1 MKKFVYSIIILIGGI
16 AFLFSFFSNRALHN
30 QKNLLEKD
38 PLSLEE
44 RRKFDYYFLE
54 SIRMKE
60 KGDYDAAYELCKHC
74 LEIYPLSAAALYEIA
89 PYYQYMGLE
98 EKAEWARKQAVHLDE
113 SNFWYKHNL
122 ALFYE
127 QKGDIPKAIAV
138 CEDMAEQFSSRL
150 EPLLSLVTL
159 YSQTKN
165 YQNVVNTL
173 NRLEELDGKS
183 EQTSM
188 EKARMYLLMDNKE
201 KAFAEI
207 ESLSKEYPYELRY
220 RTMLGDMYLD
230 NGKVDDALAV
240 YQHILREDPGY
251 APAVLSMAS
260 YYQKTKQDSLY
271 RLQLDTILL
280 NDDVLSDTKMDI
292 MRQLIMLSEQTTK
305 DSTQIVQLF
314 QNILK
319 RPQQNA
325 DIAMLCAQYMI
336 TKHMDKESV
345 PVLHKVLEL
354 DPENKPARLQLL
366 SYAIRNNNLDEMIR
380 IAKPALE
387 YNPDALEF
395 YYYLGIA
402 YYQKED
408 TDEALNVF
416 MRGIKQI
423 DDKSDKQ
430 IASDFYAI
438 LGDIYHTK
446 GMNEEAY
453 AAYDSS
459 LVYNPDNIQTLNN
472 YAYFL
477 SVERKNLDKAEEM
490 SYRTIKAEPNNDTYL
505 DTYAWILFEKGK
517 YTEARIYIEQALK
530 NGGEKSWVILEHCG
544 DIYYKLGDA
553 VKSVEFWKKADAMI
567 SNGENTETTLPTEK
581 EKQRLKKKIALKK
594 YVEE

>member
-1 MKKFVYSIIILIGGI
+1 
-16 AFLFSFFSNRALHN
+16 
-30 QKNLLEKD
+30 
-38 PLSLEE
+38 
-44 RRKFDYYFLE
+44 
-54 SIRMKE
+54 
-60 KGDYDAAYELCKHC
+60 
-74 LEIYPLSAAALYEIA
+74 
-89 PYYQYMGLE
+89 
-98 EKAEWARKQAVHLDE
+98 
-113 SNFWYKHNL
+113 
-122 ALFYE
+122 
-127 QKGDIPKAIAV
+127 
-138 CEDMAEQFSSRL
+138 MAEQFSSRL

-280 NDDVLSDTKMDI
+280 NDDVLSDTKMNI

-430 IASDFYAI
+430 IAVIPIGYADGFDRR
-438 LGDIYHTK
+438 LGN
-446 GMNEEAY
+446 GNGEV
-453 AAYDSS
+453 
-459 LVYNPDNIQTLNN
+459 LVGGKRCKVVGNICMDLAMIDVTNTDCSEGDEVIIFGDELTL
-472 YAYFL
+472 
-477 SVERKNLDKAEEM
+477 
-490 SYRTIKAEPNNDTYL
+490 
-505 DTYAWILFEKGK
+505 
-517 YTEARIYIEQALK
+517 TEIA
-530 NGGEKSWVILEHCG
+530 
-544 DIYYKLGDA
+544 DKLGTISYEVLTGISRR
-553 VKSVEFWKKADAMI
+553 VKRVYFQE
-567 SNGENTETTLPTEK
+567 
-581 EKQRLKKKIALKK
+581 
-594 YVEE
+594 